1 MHTHKNQAENQSG
14 KAGECDRRTNIAVQK
29 DWKVRRKTRR
39 VVKNGMVLALKLLAG
54 H

>member
-1 MHTHKNQAENQSG
+1 METLIK
-14 KAGECDRRTNIAVQK
+14 CDWRMNTAVQK

-39 VVKNGMVLALKLLAG
+39 VVKNGTLLALKLLAG